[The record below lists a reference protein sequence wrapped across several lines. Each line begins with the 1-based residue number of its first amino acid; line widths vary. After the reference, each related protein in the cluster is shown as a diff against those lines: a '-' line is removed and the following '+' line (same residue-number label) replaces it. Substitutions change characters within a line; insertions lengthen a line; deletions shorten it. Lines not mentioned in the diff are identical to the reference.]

1 MTSSDPLGDRHPPLP
16 VRAARARL
24 RALSALGFGALCTL
38 LAGPAFAQRS
48 ATDIETARQLYNQGT
63 DLRDKGDIKG
73 ALEKLKAAHALGNTP
88 ITGVELCKTHAALA
102 QPVEAREVCL
112 GVGRIPPLAG
122 ETSRSVDAR
131 NEAVRIAEDMRAK
144 IAIVRLHITGV
155 PQGREPIV
163 VVDGAT
169 VPIAALGEGRAVDP
183 GKHDLSARI
192 GNGPETRSQIDL
204 APGESKDIT
213 LPVTAPAQEATPV
226 LPPPRGYESEP
237 ERPPPKS
244 RSNALATTGFIIGG
258 IGVGIGAVAGIVALS
273 DKASLAD
280 KCTNRQC
287 GVPEHDALD
296 TAKRWGNVSTAF
308 FIIGGIGLTTGL
320 IATLA
325 APSKTAGQLP
335 SPEDRKVL
343 ADRERLSR
351 KSTLTF
357 TPDFGPGGVGVH
369 GAF

>member
-1 MTSSDPLGDRHPPLP
+1 MTSSEQRRDHPPDP
-16 VRAARARL
+16 RRPRRRL
-24 RALSALGFGALCTL
+24 RALPALGFVALCTVST
-38 LAGPAFAQRS
+38 GPAFAQRS

-63 DLRDKGDIKG
+63 DLRDKGDLKG

-131 NEAVRIAEDMRAK
+131 NEAARIAEDMRAK

-183 GKHDLSARI
+183 GKHDISARI
-192 GNGPETRSQIDL
+192 GGGPETRSQIDL

-226 LPPPRGYESEP
+226 LPPPRGYEPEP
-237 ERPPPKS
+237 GRPPPKS
-244 RSNALATTGFIIGG
+244 HSNALATTGFIIGG
-258 IGVGIGAVAGIVALS
+258 IGVGIGAIAGIVAIS
-273 DKASLAD
+273 DKSSLDD
-280 KCTNRQC
+280 KCTNKQC
-287 GVPEHDALD
+287 GVPDHDALD

-308 FIIGGIGLTTGL
+308 FIIGGIGLATGL
-320 IATLA
+320 IALAA
-325 APSKTAGQLP
+325 APSRTTGRAPLP
-335 SPEDRKVL
+335 AAPKAL
-343 ADRERLSR
+343 AI
-351 KSTLTF
+351 

>member
-1 MTSSDPLGDRHPPLP
+1 MSGLRTLATL
-16 VRAARARL
+16 ATL
-24 RALSALGFGALCTL
+24 RALGFVAVCTL
-38 LAGPAFAQRS
+38 SAGPAFAQRS

-63 DLRDKGDIKG
+63 ELRDKGDLKG

-131 NEAVRIAEDMRAK
+131 NEAARIAEDMRAK

-183 GKHDLSARI
+183 GKHEVSARI
-192 GNGPETRSQIDL
+192 GSGPETRSQIDL

-213 LPVTAPAQEATPV
+213 LPVTAPAQEATAPV
-226 LPPPRGYESEP
+226 TPPPRGYEEQP
-237 ERPPPKS
+237 APAPKS
-244 RSNALATTGFIIGG
+244 HSNALATTGFIIGG
-258 IGVGIGAVAGIVALS
+258 IGVGVGAITGIVAIS
-273 DKASLAD
+273 DKSSLAE
-280 KCTNRQC
+280 KCTNKQC

-296 TAKRWGNVSTAF
+296 TAKKWGNVSTAF
-308 FIIGGIGLTTGL
+308 FIIGGVGLATGL

-325 APSKTAGQLP
+325 APSRSTGQAPAG
-335 SPEDRKVL
+335 
-343 ADRERLSR
+343 R
-351 KSTLTF
+351 KSALTLT
-357 TPDFGPGGVGVH
+357 PDLGPGGVGVH

>member
-1 MTSSDPLGDRHPPLP
+1 MTSSEHP
-16 VRAARARL
+16 RR
-24 RALSALGFGALCTL
+24 RALKTLGFVAICTL
-38 LAGPAFAQRS
+38 FASSWESRAFAQRS
-48 ATDIETARQLYNQGT
+48 ATDIESARQLYNQGT
-63 DLRDKGDIKG
+63 ELRDKGDLKG

-112 GVGRIPPLAG
+112 SVGRIPPLAG
-122 ETSRSVDAR
+122 ETSRSQDAR
-131 NEAVRIAEDMRAK
+131 NEAARIAEDMRAK

-155 PQGREPIV
+155 PQGREPTVI
-163 VVDGAT
+163 VDGAT

-213 LPVTAPAQEATPV
+213 LPVTAPPEPPPGPAP
-226 LPPPRGYESEP
+226 LPPPGYDQG
-237 ERPPPKS
+237 PPPSPKPH
-244 RSNALATTGFIIGG
+244 SNSLATAGFIVGG
-258 IGVGIGAVAGIVALS
+258 IGVGVGAIAGIVALS
-273 DKASLAD
+273 DKSSLDD
-280 KCTNRQC
+280 KCTNKEC
-287 GVPEHDALD
+287 GVPDHDALD

-308 FIIGGIGLTTGL
+308 FIVGGVGLATGL

-325 APSKTAGQLP
+325 SSSSHGRSTGDAAPPPA
-335 SPEDRKVL
+335 
-343 ADRERLSR
+343 R
-351 KSTLTF
+351 KSALTM

>member
-1 MTSSDPLGDRHPPLP
+1 MTSSARRRRRKLG
-16 VRAARARL
+16 
-24 RALSALGFGALCTL
+24 LGFVAVCTL
-38 LAGPAFAQRS
+38 FAGPAFAQRS

-63 DLRDKGDIKG
+63 ELRDKGDFKG

-102 QPVEAREVCL
+102 QPVEAREVCQS
-112 GVGRIPPLAG
+112 VGRIPPLAG
-122 ETSRSVDAR
+122 ETARSQEAR
-131 NEAVRIAEDMRAK
+131 NESARIAEDMRAK

-169 VPIAALGEGRAVDP
+169 VPIAALGEGRALDP
-183 GKHDLSARI
+183 GKHDVSARI
-192 GNGPETRSQIDL
+192 GNGPETRSQVDL

-213 LPVTAPAQEATPV
+213 LPVTAPAEAAPPPGPAA
-226 LPPPRGYESEP
+226 LPPPGYDQGP
-237 ERPPPKS
+237 APPPKS
-244 RSNALATTGFIIGG
+244 HSNGLATAGFIVGG
-258 IGVGIGAVAGIVALS
+258 IGVGVGAIAGIVALT
-273 DKASLAD
+273 DKSSLDD
-280 KCTNRQC
+280 KCTNKQC
-287 GVPEHDALD
+287 GLPDHDALD

-308 FIIGGIGLTTGL
+308 FIIGGVGLATGL

-325 APSKTAGQLP
+325 SSNSRGRSDGQAAPPPA
-335 SPEDRKVL
+335 
-343 ADRERLSR
+343 R
-351 KSTLTF
+351 KSALTM